1 MAKKTKDRKNARAK
15 SNDKLE
21 ALKDLP
27 KCMVVLH
34 NIAVDKDLVQRYQ
47 LRFSEKKKEELEHS
61 SPCINTPKN
70 SNWML
75 KDNVR
80 EDNTADETTRITRSC
95 LKKFTEKKNEECTNL
110 KLLND
115 VSYNRCP
122 KVIQP
127 GFVAQKQQLK
137 RDTSIKSLSNKS
149 YDQIS
154 SVSSNTYCS
163 LTQEKIVPVNNKS
176 RRNKKKSTKGKKDRS
191 ERKYVDKSVGTS
203 LESVNFDSDG
213 DTYLDAKTLTVTDY
227 NSKMQEISNEAHPV
241 EAPQKS
247 NTECYSIKKHNN
259 DTLYKAAIAGGAVCK
274 VKLEHF
280 PLNIGKNKSVKDVF
294 PNTNN
299 TEDVENKFSGTSE
312 DVKTNFKSK
321 NANLSDN
328 VLTTYNNI
336 NGSQDQKEIYAR
348 TKSSDTSLTTD
359 STMQVTGVSE
369 AFVSKPIC
377 STAPETNG
385 TTVLS
390 EFLTTCNKKQCANK
404 TNNNKKKLP
413 KITGNHILPK
423 GTVKIMKVNMSDKSL
438 QNSFS
443 KQVFLEQDRYNTNS
457 NLKQVS
463 CVDNDNTLGSTNI
476 LRKKEHYTSEI
487 NRSMDMLDM
496 SESTSALNSINLRN
510 ENIDNKKLHGTKI
523 DHKNDSL
530 IELRNNNH
538 NNVNAN
544 DTDSKTTY
552 EDYTLNHQEQSNKLD
567 DEHES
572 NILQGDKKCNKNFD
586 KSILNKN
593 TSNLMDVDESFNV
606 NGSLIL
612 VNKEK
617 LIRQNRKRK
626 AEDTIHMNLISKRRL
641 NRTTWQQNNAAC
653 AKSLSQ
659 EFNEFSN
666 SDTTVTLESNIVEEN
681 NSKEQKTEQDLRERL
696 NKKRSKPSPKLSTSE
711 DKLNNK
717 NNVESKQIDLN
728 NENDISASTSTMKN
742 KKFCRRLFFDEEPV
756 SSKTL
761 DKEKDIQT
769 DLVCS
774 NHMDCPSSPKETQ
787 HINQIDKSI
796 YEDTN
801 IRKKYTTGGNKDKDD
816 DDDDDDNDDDD
827 DDDDDDDCISLFAES
842 FDTNLSENAILSEQS
857 KPRRSLY
864 SNVPQV
870 MSFLN
875 EQNKPSKSLHSAVP
889 RVTSTFLN
897 EQNKPSKSLH
907 SDVPRATSTFLS
919 EQNEPSKSLHSD
931 VPYIMT
937 TSSFNKYIKQ
947 NATEFNKEYEKFEED
962 DTEEWNKTDETKRE
976 FNNQL
981 RRTTDCV
988 PEIKT
993 VSKIPPLIQNI
1004 EMVKSQWVRKNI
1016 KNKIPSLVNGY
1027 CYTLLKRGICYNQG
1041 YCRYM
1046 HDLQE
1051 LVNGIYSEDSGAILD
1066 TMKETLESGYSFLCR
1081 MIYSK
1086 SLQKLTIDQILTMY
1100 RMFHTGELLTLS
1112 TKNYITNNT
1121 ITELLNRQMS
1131 LKTIVDRLVDYITP
1145 ITNSNNLTNI
1155 LRCIEKNIKPNEYW
1169 NTVRTLILKV
1179 SPDIIPQHIIQK
1191 ILVECM
1197 LNEKFTDIQD
1207 VNDNLIRKV
1216 RLSTLDKNVIEHFK
1230 SLVAGKTANNSHPP
1244 AVVVQNFRESL
1255 SEPIASQSSHPP
1267 AVLVQ
1272 NFGERLSET
1281 IASQSSHPPAVLVQ
1295 NFGERL
1301 SETIA
1306 SPDGNGSQIESPKRS
1321 STFIDKSTNENEDHI
1336 AKVNGESY
1344 TLRLIDDLSEARSAY
1359 RDHKHLWKFYVD
1371 LERFKKGLLHQDYDY
1386 VINILK
1392 NYSEMQDETTL
1403 FVRSCCSILRT
1414 EVKRS
1419 EYHLANIIRRT
1430 VQMGTFNILGKILF
1444 EIGLDILTNLVDKE
1458 AWGLALWL
1466 IQSLHMYN
1474 LPYNAEYFLLTAE
1487 IYLANKEVIKA
1498 YDLLKYQN
1506 IICTSRDKW
1515 YVKSTISDERVRNK
1529 IMHILLD
1536 SFCNEFIEHAVF
1548 IFQFLLKDQYSQY
1561 YPIDLS
1567 CYVEKLIILS
1577 LSKKDTNLIIEM
1589 ANLILK
1595 YTFALSTTTCR
1606 ALIATLT
1613 HLDEGLARQIYNY
1626 AEGIGVYPTMKLWPV
1641 TYIIINNDLTEEEI
1655 YLIFLQL
1662 LKNLMINFGHAIEFA
1677 KPQSIKVYLILE
1689 IKYTEQLYC
1698 AELQNYYNNKAI
1710 TNLRTLIR
1718 NVLKTR
1724 FDPPLVLMSS
1734 RKGRI
1739 YKLQSKSIINYLK
1752 TEHCN

>member
-15 SNDKLE
+15 SNDELE

-47 LRFSEKKKEELEHS
+47 LRLSEKKKEELEHS

-70 SNWML
+70 SNVWML
-75 KDNVR
+75 KENVR
-80 EDNTADETTRITRSC
+80 EDNTADETRITRSC
-95 LKKFTEKKNEECTNL
+95 LKKLTEKKNEECTNL

-115 VSYNRCP
+115 VSYDRCP
-122 KVIQP
+122 KVIHP

-137 RDTSIKSLSNKS
+137 RDTSIKSLSSKS
-149 YDQIS
+149 NDQTS

-176 RRNKKKSTKGKKDRS
+176 RRNKGKSRKEKTDSSK
-191 ERKYVDKSVGTS
+191 RKYVNNSGTS
-203 LESVNFDSDG
+203 LESVKFNSDG

-247 NTECYSIKKHNN
+247 DTECYSIKKHNN
-259 DTLYKAAIAGGAVCK
+259 NTLYKAAIAGGAVCK
-274 VKLEHF
+274 VKLEQC
-280 PLNIGKNKSVKDVF
+280 PLNIGKNKSVKVVF
-294 PNTNN
+294 SNTNN
-299 TEDVENKFSGTSE
+299 AEDVENTFSGTSE

-369 AFVSKPIC
+369 AFISKPIY
-377 STAPETNG
+377 STAPETNV
-385 TTVLS
+385 TTVLPK
-390 EFLTTCNKKQCANK
+390 FLTTCNKKQCANK

-423 GTVKIMKVNMSDKSL
+423 GTIKIMKVNMSDESL

-443 KQVFLEQDRYNTNS
+443 KQVFLEQNRYNTNS

-476 LRKKEHYTSEI
+476 LREKEYHTSEI
-487 NRSMDMLDM
+487 NRSMDMLDI

-510 ENIDNKKLHGTKI
+510 KDIDNKKLHGTKI
-523 DHKNDSL
+523 DRKNDSS

-572 NILQGDKKCNKNFD
+572 NILQGDKKCNKNSD
-586 KSILNKN
+586 KSKKN
-593 TSNLMDVDESFNV
+593 TLNLMDVNESSNV

-617 LIRQNRKRK
+617 VIRQNRKRT
-626 AEDTIHMNLISKRRL
+626 AEDTIHMNLDSKRRL
-641 NRTTWQQNNAAC
+641 NRTTWLQNNATC

-659 EFNEFSN
+659 EFNDFSN
-666 SDTTVTLESNIVEEN
+666 SDTTVTESNIVEEN
-681 NSKEQKTEQDLRERL
+681 NSTEQKTEQDLRERL

-717 NNVESKQIDLN
+717 NNLESKQIDLN

-742 KKFCRRLFFDEEPV
+742 KKFRKRLFFDEEPV

-769 DLVCS
+769 DIVCI

-796 YEDTN
+796 HEDTN
-801 IRKKYTTGGNKDKDD
+801 TRKKYTTDGNKDD
-816 DDDDDDNDDDD
+816 DDDDY
-827 DDDDDDDCISLFAES
+827 DDDCISLFAES

-870 MSFLN
+870 MSYLS
-875 EQNKPSKSLHSAVP
+875 EQNKPSKSLHSAVR

-907 SDVPRATSTFLS
+907 SDVPRVTSTFLNEQNNPSKSLHSDVPRVTSTFLS
-919 EQNEPSKSLHSD
+919 EQNEPSKALHSD

-947 NATEFNKEYEKFEED
+947 NATEFNKEYAKYEED

-981 RRTTDCV
+981 RPTTDCV

-993 VSKIPPLIQNI
+993 VSKVPPFIQNI
-1004 EMVKSQWVRKNI
+1004 EMLKPQWVRKNFK
-1016 KNKIPSLVNGY
+1016 KNKIHSLVNGY
-1027 CYTLLKRGICYNQG
+1027 CYMLLRKGICYKQAQA

-1051 LVNGIYSEDSGAILD
+1051 LVNTVYLEDPGAILD
-1066 TMKETLESGYSFLCR
+1066 TMKETLDSGYSFLCR
-1081 MIYSK
+1081 MIYIK
-1086 SLQKLTIDQILTMY
+1086 SLQKLTIDQILAMY

-1112 TKNYITNNT
+1112 SKNYITNNT
-1121 ITELLNRQMS
+1121 IIELLNRQMS
-1131 LKTIVDRLVDYITP
+1131 LKTIVDCLVDYITP
-1145 ITNSNNLTNI
+1145 ITNSNDLTNI
-1155 LRCIEKNIKPNEYW
+1155 LICIEKHIKPNEYW

-1179 SPDIIPQHIIQK
+1179 SPDIIPQYIIQK
-1191 ILVECM
+1191 ILVECIE
-1197 LNEKFTDIQD
+1197 NEKFTDIQD
-1207 VNDNLIRKV
+1207 VNDNLIRNV
-1216 RLSTLDKNVIEHFK
+1216 RSMLISTLDKDVIERFK
-1230 SLVAGKTANNSHPP
+1230 SLLAGKTANNSHPP
-1244 AVVVQNFRESL
+1244 AVLVQNFRESL
-1255 SEPIASQSSHPP
+1255 SEPIASHSP
-1267 AVLVQ
+1267 AILVQ
-1272 NFGERLSET
+1272 NFGES
-1281 IASQSSHPPAVLVQ
+1281 
-1295 NFGERL
+1295 L

-1306 SPDGNGSQIESPKRS
+1306 SPDGSMSQIESPKRS
-1321 STFIDKSTNENEDHI
+1321 STFIDKSANENEDPI

-1344 TLRLIDDLSEARSAY
+1344 TLRLIDDLSEAQSAY
-1359 RDHKHLWKFYVD
+1359 REHKNLWKFYVD
-1371 LERFKKGLLHQDYDY
+1371 LERFKKGLIHHDYDY

-1487 IYLANKEVIKA
+1487 IYLANKEVVKA

-1515 YVKSTISDERVRNK
+1515 YVKSTINDERVRNK

-1567 CYVEKLIILS
+1567 CYVDKLIILS

-1626 AEGIGVYPTMKLWPV
+1626 AEGVGVYPTMKLWPV

-1677 KPQSIKVYLILE
+1677 KPQNIKVYLILE
-1689 IKYTEQLYC
+1689 IKSTEQLYC

-1710 TNLRTLIR
+1710 TNIKTLIR

-1724 FDPPLVLMSS
+1724 FDPPLLLMPC